1 MVRLFINIGK
11 KQRVRPG
18 DILVQLGSSCYFVD
32 LTDHLLKE
40 PRLWPGTFIIPGV
53 YSVCAGTNT
62 AGTLTKW
69 MRDEFYKD
77 AVAAEAAGG
86 ENAYAAMAQ
95 EAAAIPAGSD
105 GLVCLPYFAGE
116 RTPLNDPFAKGV
128 YFGLSVNHTRAH
140 LVKAGLEGIAY
151 TIAAHLDLLEKEHGE
166 PLRRIMA
173 VGGGTKNPVWLQ
185 AVADVTG
192 REICTAKVTF
202 GAAFGDAIMA
212 ALAGG
217 AYASWDEL
225 AKVVT
230 ADKVIRPDMA
240 AHAVYEK
247 QRVVFNELYT
257 RNKDLMKSL

>member
-1 MVRLFINIGK
+1 MF
-11 KQRVRPG
+11 RPG
-18 DILVQLGSSCYFVD
+18 DIMVQMGSSCYFVY

-62 AGTLTKW
+62 AGTLTRW
-69 MRDEFYKD
+69 MRDTLYFDLMDGSVAEPYAEMMERVR
-77 AVAAEAAGG
+77 AV
-86 ENAYAAMAQ
+86 
-95 EAAAIPAGSD
+95 PPGSG
-105 GLVCLPYFAGE
+105 GLVVLPYFAGE

-202 GAAFGDAIMA
+202 GAAFG
-212 ALAGG
+212 G

>member
-1 MVRLFINIGK
+1 
-11 KQRVRPG
+11 
-18 DILVQLGSSCYFVD
+18 
-32 LTDHLLKE
+32 
-40 PRLWPGTFIIPGV
+40 
-53 YSVCAGTNT
+53 
-62 AGTLTKW
+62 
-69 MRDEFYKD
+69 
-77 AVAAEAAGG
+77 
-86 ENAYAAMAQ
+86 
-95 EAAAIPAGSD
+95 
-105 GLVCLPYFAGE
+105 
-116 RTPLNDPFAKGV
+116 
-128 YFGLSVNHTRAH
+128 
-140 LVKAGLEGIAY
+140 
-151 TIAAHLDLLEKEHGE
+151 
-166 PLRRIMA
+166 MA

-225 AKVVT
+225 ANVVT

>member
-1 MVRLFINIGK
+1 MSNE
-11 KQRVRPG
+11 
-18 DILVQLGSSCYFVD
+18 SCD
-32 LTDHLLKE
+32 
-40 PRLWPGTFIIPGV
+40 
-53 YSVCAGTNT
+53 
-62 AGTLTKW
+62 
-69 MRDEFYKD
+69 
-77 AVAAEAAGG
+77 
-86 ENAYAAMAQ
+86 
-95 EAAAIPAGSD
+95 
-105 GLVCLPYFAGE
+105 
-116 RTPLNDPFAKGV
+116 
-128 YFGLSVNHTRAH
+128 
-140 LVKAGLEGIAY
+140 
-151 TIAAHLDLLEKEHGE
+151 
-166 PLRRIMA
+166 PLRRVWA
-173 VGGGTKNPVWLQ
+173 LGGGTKNPVWLQ